1 MATIAYSMP
10 SSFIEGVE
18 LGGED
23 GGQQTIEQLQPL
35 LSAGERIVLAA
46 GGEKGGALFTDKRII
61 VLANAGIFSKR
72 SVIHFIRAAA
82 IDGVTIDPS
91 SAFVLRIAG
100 RGFVNLILSFESKM
114 DPTKIAQWC
123 AEAMG

>member
-23 GGQQTIEQLQPL
+23 GGQQTINQLQPL
-35 LSAGERIVLAA
+35 LSAGERVVLAT

-91 SAFVLRIAG
+91 SALVLRIAG
-100 RGFVNLILSFESKM
+100 RGFVNLVLSFESEM